1 MKCTYCG
8 YPESK
13 VLDSRPTEEGTVIRR
28 RRECMSCQRRFTTYE
43 KVETMPLMVIKRDGR
58 RQLFDIETEPE
69 KIEAVVYE
77 EKAILIRIDHLIRN
91 AKQRNITINYSDRT
105 DRS

>member
-1 MKCTYCG
+1 MCG
-8 YPESK
+8 LIFRKKTKKYSFSEAEEMRSR
-13 VLDSRPTEEGTVIRR
+13 LD
-28 RRECMSCQRRFTTYE
+28 YLLE
-43 KVETMPLMVIKRDGR
+43 KT
-58 RQLFDIETEPE
+58 RQLFDIETDPE
-69 KIEAVVYE
+69 KIEAIVYE

>member
-28 RRECMSCQRRFTTYE
+28 RRECIKCQRRFTTYE

-58 RQLFDIETEPE
+58 RQLFDIEKVRSGIIKACE
-69 KIEAVVYE
+69 KCKRLYF
-77 EKAILIRIDHLIRN
+77 
-91 AKQRNITINYSDRT
+91 
-105 DRS
+105 RSGKDCKKTRKSLEQAG

>member
-1 MKCTYCG
+1 MCG
-8 YPESK
+8 LIFRKKTKKYSFSEAEEMRSR
-13 VLDSRPTEEGTVIRR
+13 LDYLQNRL
-28 RRECMSCQRRFTTYE
+28 E
-43 KVETMPLMVIKRDGR
+43 KT
-58 RQLFDIETEPE
+58 RQLFDIETDPE
-69 KIEAVVYE
+69 KIEAIEAIVYE